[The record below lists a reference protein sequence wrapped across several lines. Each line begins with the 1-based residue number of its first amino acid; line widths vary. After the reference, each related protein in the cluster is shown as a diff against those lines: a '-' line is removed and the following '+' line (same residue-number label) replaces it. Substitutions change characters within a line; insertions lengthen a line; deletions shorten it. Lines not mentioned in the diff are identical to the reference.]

1 MYELYVNKTFD
12 DGIHAY
18 YVNVKKKT
26 KLRMESRDRRFRMDA
41 FKW

>member
-18 YVNVKKKT
+18 YVNVKKT